1 MKLEGLKWPLLRR
14 WKWALNFSRSARK
27 FIDYGVW
34 ENARKK
40 EQFDDAILSSFFLSP
55 SFSLSLCFPRYF
67 AFMLKSLQ
75 ILLSLP
81 RVAPNFAKSDLS
93 REFRNMCQTW
103 RNPELP
109 TFYGRHMQNILEN
122 IWRPKDFRFFGK
134 IIKISKISIGK
145 HETHKT
151 LRLLIYSLPYP

>member
-1 MKLEGLKWPLLRR
+1 MM
-14 WKWALNFSRSARK
+14 
-27 FIDYGVW
+27 
-34 ENARKK
+34 
-40 EQFDDAILSSFFLSP
+40 QFFLH
-55 SFSLSLCFPRYF
+55 SFSLHLFLSLCFPRYF

-145 HETHKT
+145 TWNSQNSST
-151 LRLLIYSLPYP
+151 FDIQFAISLRACEAVLDLMSFFFFADTPLYPLILKYKPLISYLEFALL